1 LHAELEELTAR
12 FVKKEAAVII
22 GMGFGTNSTTI
33 PLLVG
38 KGGLIISDSLN
49 HTSIVIGSRAAGAK
63 IKVLFSQIFCQI
75 FLSDFCQIFFL
86 SILII
91 SEFSAFALV

>member
-38 KGGLIISDSLN
+38 KGGLDCHWLARRRRQN
-49 HTSIVIGSRAAGAK
+49 QGT
-63 IKVLFSQIFCQI
+63 VLPD
-75 FLSDFCQIFFL
+75 FLSDFFVRFL
-86 SILII
+86 SDFFFVNPDYL
-91 SEFSAFALV
+91 